1 MATKACVVDKV
12 GQEMVV
18 TGMLEALITINV
30 LRHQKIPELTPTRAL
45 TLRMKERIVGGVV
58 DERKESVLG
67 VEKLECAVEKD
78 G

>member
-1 MATKACVVDKV
+1 MK
-12 GQEMVV
+12 
-18 TGMLEALITINV
+18 
-30 LRHQKIPELTPTRAL
+30 KIPELTPTRAL

-67 VEKLECAVEKD
+67 VEKMECAVEKD